1 MRVEKGRSPLEK
13 LKKIDPERYI
23 LSVLPP
29 QERLE
34 AALRLARQAFR
45 DSSLT
50 VGDIEAAIRKIRRK
64 LYAKRRQTPRGR

>member
-1 MRVEKGRSPLEK
+1 MSVEKIRASLGT
-13 LKKIDPERYI
+13 LKKADPERYI

-34 AALRLARQAFR
+34 AALRLAQQAFR

-50 VGDIEAAIRKIRRK
+50 ADDIEAAIRKIRRK
-64 LYAKRRQTPRGR
+64 LHAKRRQTPRSR